1 MNYQNYNIK
10 IRIIGFCFL
19 LIAIS
24 ITVGGQTSEFN
35 NASPDL
41 SRFSSSNQESA
52 QGKGGKPKTAFKVYA
67 GLNFNEIN
75 ISSEKFNTTLGIGW
89 LIGAS
94 YKRGKFFYW
103 ELGARYNNPVY
114 NLDDATLPVDS
125 AELLD
130 GIFSIRSIDIPLTL
144 GINILS
150 FTDRIVGLRVFIRGI
165 PSFVIGVGKNEI
177 NISKENINTFNIL
190 GELGV
195 GVDIA
200 FLFVEVG
207 ANYGFQ
213 DLSKDYSTSNPYQ
226 VYISLGFR
234 F

>member
-1 MNYQNYNIK
+1 M
-10 IRIIGFCFL
+10 

-41 SRFSSSNQESA
+41 SRSISSA
-52 QGKGGKPKTAFKVYA
+52 QGSGQEKEKKPSSSFKVYA
-67 GLNFNEIN
+67 GLNFNELI
-75 ISSEKFNTTLGIGW
+75 ISSEKFNTTMGVGW

-114 NLDDATLPVDS
+114 NLDDATMPFDS
-125 AELLD
+125 AQLVD
-130 GIFSIRSIDIPLTL
+130 GIFSVRNIDVPISF
-144 GINILS
+144 GVNILS
-150 FTDRIVGLRVFIRGI
+150 VTDRVLGLRVFIRAV
-165 PSFVIGVGKNEI
+165 PSFVIGVGDNDI
-177 NISKENINTFNIL
+177 NISKDNINSFNLL

>member
-1 MNYQNYNIK
+1 M
-10 IRIIGFCFL
+10 
-19 LIAIS
+19 
-24 ITVGGQTSEFN
+24 
-35 NASPDL
+35 
-41 SRFSSSNQESA
+41 
-52 QGKGGKPKTAFKVYA
+52 
-67 GLNFNEIN
+67 
-75 ISSEKFNTTLGIGW
+75 GIGW
-89 LIGAS
+89 LVGAS

-114 NLDDATLPVDS
+114 NLDDATIPFDS
-125 AELLD
+125 AQLVD
-130 GIFSIRSIDIPLTL
+130 GIFSVRSIDIPATF

-150 FTDRIVGLRVFIRGI
+150 ITDRILGLRVFIRAV
-165 PSFVIGVGKNEI
+165 PSFVIGVGDNEI
-177 NISKENINTFNIL
+177 NISKDNINAFNVY

-226 VYISLGFR
+226 IYISLGFL